1 METDLEKRAFLSF
14 IAQELDCDQ
23 SQINLTTEF
32 RSLPFWSS
40 LNALLLVAALNEK
53 TEVIIHSSQL
63 AEWKTFDDFFQHI
76 FNHWNGTFT
85 K

>member
-1 METDLEKRAFLSF
+1 MQTEQESKAFLSF
-14 IAQELDCDQ
+14 IARELDCDPE
-23 SQINLTTEF
+23 QIQLSTEF

-53 TEVIIHSSQL
+53 TEVIIQSSQL
-63 AEWKTFDDFFQHI
+63 AEWNTFNDFYLHI
-76 FNHWNGTFT
+76 FKHWNGSFT